1 MNVNCAV
8 QKNTNWKVVVKFCS
22 MYVYSGDV
30 NCTVQKN
37 TNWKVVLKF
46 RSMYMYSGDLMLLE
60 SQFIKTVSKNV
71 YIFEI
76 HKWISVSRDVHS

>member
-1 MNVNCAV
+1 MN
-8 QKNTNWKVVVKFCS
+8 
-22 MYVYSGDV
+22 V

-46 RSMYMYSGDLMLLE
+46 RSMYMYMYMYSGDLDVFGK
-60 SQFIKTVSKNV
+60 SVHKDCFKKCIH
-71 YIFEI
+71 IFEI